1 MARRL
6 ALCDCAAMRLR
17 ELREAKGLS
26 LKQLADQIGMTV
38 PTVLRA
44 ERMDKTAKLE
54 TYVKCA
60 DALGVELDDLFNDQS
75 DLDHLILDAF
85 RSLPQ
90 ERQQGWIDMARAVLA
105 ERQK

>member
-1 MARRL
+1 M
-6 ALCDCAAMRLR
+6 CNDCEMRLR
-17 ELREAKGLS
+17 ELREARGLS
-26 LKQLADQIGMTV
+26 LKQLADQIGMTA

-60 DALGVELDDLFNDQS
+60 DALGVDLEELFSDQS
-75 DLDHLILDAF
+75 DLDHLILAAF
-85 RSLPQ
+85 RSLPE
-90 ERQQGWIDMARAVLA
+90 ERKQGWIDMARAVLA